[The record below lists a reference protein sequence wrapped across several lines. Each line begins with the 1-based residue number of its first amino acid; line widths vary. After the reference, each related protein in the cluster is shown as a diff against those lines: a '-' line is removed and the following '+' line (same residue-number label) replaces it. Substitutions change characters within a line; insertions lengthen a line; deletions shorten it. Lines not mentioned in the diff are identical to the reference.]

1 MCLNHSRDV
10 NLDPWTIF
18 WKHQRLLSIICNR
31 LFEASK
37 KNLLD
42 MEVIPQRIHL
52 VENLS
57 IGFLAII
64 INTRHI
70 HTYKYFYIII
80 DKSQGILFVTML
92 ITSEKYQLMKK
103 IQLKC
108 RLLFTIL
115 KRQTFLITNCDK
127 VMIEAYL
134 LFPLRIW
141 FSTNK

>member
-10 NLDPWTIF
+10 NLNPWTIF

-31 LFEASK
+31 LVEASK
-37 KNLLD
+37 NNLLD
-42 MEVIPQRIHL
+42 MEVIPQHIHL
-52 VENLS
+52 VEKS
-57 IGFLAII
+57 ISFLAII

-103 IQLKC
+103 IHLKC
-108 RLLFTIL
+108 RLFTVYL
-115 KRQTFLITNCDK
+115 KKTNPFNNQ
-127 VMIEAYL
+127 L
-134 LFPLRIW
+134 
-141 FSTNK
+141 